1 MRMVSANRQPEMETH
16 LRLLKLIL
24 LTALLSSCNVADRF
38 ENKLP
43 SSIVAGPE
51 LIKTTLD
58 HASVRYPENK
68 TLFDASV
75 AQVVFPKVF
84 KGGMLLGG
92 TYGEGYLV
100 RDGIVLSQV
109 RLAGGNAGLNAG
121 AQSYSQVVYILDE
134 ETLAAFRHGG
144 KISLHG
150 TLNYARRGESVTNT
164 FGKISPTQNLYTTIF
179 NQSGYLA
186 GFSLDGTFMQLM
198 R

>member
-1 MRMVSANRQPEMETH
+1 MNF
-16 LRLLKLIL
+16 LKVVLFSV
-24 LTALLSSCNVADRF
+24 LLSACKFTDSV
-38 ENKLP
+38 ENNLP
-43 SSIVAGPE
+43 SSVVVGPE
-51 LIKTTLD
+51 RIQGTLEA
-58 HASVRYPENK
+58 ASARYPENR
-68 TLFDASV
+68 TLYEASV
-75 AQVVFPKVF
+75 AQVVFPKII
-84 KGGMLLGG
+84 KAGLLFGG

-100 RDGIVLSQV
+100 RDGIILSQV

-134 ETLAAFRHGG
+134 ETLAAFRRGG

>member
-1 MRMVSANRQPEMETH
+1 VKF
-16 LRLLKLIL
+16 LKLIL
-24 LTALLSSCNVADRF
+24 ASALLAACNVTGKV
-38 ENKLP
+38 ENNLP
-43 SSIVAGPE
+43 DSVAVGPE
-51 LIKTTLD
+51 LTQTTLD
-58 HASVRYPENK
+58 HANSRYPENK

-75 AQVVFPKVF
+75 AQVVFPKIF
-84 KGGMLLGG
+84 KAGMLLGG

-100 RDGIVLSQV
+100 RDGIILSQV

-134 ETLAAFRHGG
+134 ETLAAFRRGG

-150 TLNYARRGESVTNT
+150 TLNYARKGKSVTNT
-164 FGKISPTQNLYTTIF
+164 FGKISPTQTLYTTIF

-186 GFSLDGTFMQLM
+186 GLSMDGTFIHFI

>member
-1 MRMVSANRQPEMETH
+1 MKIFKF
-16 LRLLKLIL
+16 LLVC
-24 LTALLSSCNVADRF
+24 ALLASCNVSERV
-38 ENKLP
+38 ERSLP
-43 SSIVAGPE
+43 DKIVISPD
-51 LIKTTLD
+51 LIQGTLGA
-58 HASVRYPENK
+58 ASARHPENE
-68 TLFDASV
+68 TLFNASV
-75 AQVVFPKVF
+75 AQVVFPKIV
-84 KGGMLLGG
+84 KAGMLFGG

-100 RDGIVLSQV
+100 RDGIILSRV

-134 ETLAAFRHGG
+134 ETLAAFRRGG

-186 GFSLDGTFMQLM
+186 GLSLDGTFMQLM

>member
-1 MRMVSANRQPEMETH
+1 MNF
-16 LRLLKLIL
+16 LKIVLFSV
-24 LTALLSSCNVADRF
+24 LLSACKFTDSV
-38 ENKLP
+38 ENKIP
-43 SSIVAGPE
+43 SNFVSGPE
-51 LIKTTLD
+51 LIRTTLD
-58 HASVRYPENK
+58 DANSRYTENK

-75 AQVVFPKVF
+75 AQVVFPKIF
-84 KGGMLLGG
+84 KAGMLLGG

-100 RDGIVLSQV
+100 RDGIILSQV